1 MALVPSGFTLRNEQ
15 RDFVEWHRGRRPYVF
30 WALDLDTPAVAARV
44 AHARTDLGD
53 LLLAGYC
60 RQPHITLDLC
70 GFAGQVPLAADE
82 FAPDYLAAQ
91 FAALASVGPAPFTV
105 AIGGLASF
113 SSAPYLTVGD
123 PAGGI
128 AAVRRCLAVDGE
140 NRLNVDYVPHVTVG
154 LYAEA
159 WPVRQVLA
167 RLAAVAVDEPLCCL
181 VERISLMSYEPAEI
195 GGRLTC
201 LASHPLGAGG

>member
-1 MALVPSGFTLRNEQ
+1 MGGGGSSA
-15 RDFVEWHRGRRPYVF
+15 
-30 WALDLDTPAVAARV
+30 
-44 AHARTDLGD
+44 
-53 LLLAGYC
+53 
-60 RQPHITLDLC
+60 
-70 GFAGQVPLAADE
+70 
-82 FAPDYLAAQ
+82 
-91 FAALASVGPAPFTV
+91 GPAPFSL

-140 NRLNVDYVPHVTVG
+140 NRLNGDYVPHVTVG
-154 LYAEA
+154 LYADA
-159 WPVRQVLA
+159 FPARAVLA
-167 RLAAVAVDEPLCCL
+167 RLAACSAEEPLWCL

-201 LASHPLGAGG
+201 LASHPLGAGA

>member
-1 MALVPSGFTLRNEQ
+1 MASR
-15 RDFVEWHRGRRPYVF
+15 
-30 WALDLDTPAVAARV
+30 ALDRDTPAVASRV
-44 AHARTDLGD
+44 AHARTGLGD

-60 RQPHITLDLC
+60 RQPHITLELC

-140 NRLNVDYVPHVTVG
+140 NRLSYDYDYVPHVTVG
-154 LYAEA
+154 LYADA
-159 WPVRQVLA
+159 WLARDVLA
-167 RLAAVAVDEPLCCL
+167 RRRRRCDA
-181 VERISLMSYEPAEI
+181 
-195 GGRLTC
+195 
-201 LASHPLGAGG
+201 